1 MNTST
6 PQRQS
11 TLGILILAFDGLY
24 IGVKAFWPF
33 LIFLAVRI
41 QEIGLIWVIPSIG
54 AFALLLGVLA
64 WLQHRNYTFWLD
76 PENREF
82 VVNKG
87 VISKTRVAIPVERIQ
102 QVNINQSLLH
112 RLTNIY
118 SLDIDTAGSAAKEV
132 SVRAI
137 SLPLARH
144 LRENLLEWREAA
156 IEESGDPFAGG
167 VSAGNV
173 DVATSDKQIAD
184 GVSADVVVSAGHS
197 AETTSASSR
206 DTTTKLPSETLLMRL
221 SNGTLFKIGIT
232 TKYGRTLAVITGF
245 FFTMYG
251 ALHDVISTFELNEEE
266 IEGAILQSVA
276 WISIGVVIGGLVL
289 LMIIVNLSSTFLRHY
304 DFRMTLQRRALQI
317 TSGLLEKKNTIIRR
331 EKVQFVSVS
340 RNFFQKKFGFW
351 ELKVMQAS
359 SDVAGKHQG
368 DHRSHVEIPG
378 CDLPERDH
386 LLKILFGNEV
396 AFGAELRP
404 NWRYLL
410 RLFLVGLAVPLAI
423 WAGLVIWAEPEILE
437 FWHFVVGYSAIFIT
451 WATFQ
456 YRNARLLVGDHFI
469 AVQRGAWDIRRDIFE
484 PYKIQGVTLKQAL
497 WHRRLNI
504 GHLVLHT
511 AAGDI
516 SFKYGD
522 YNLLRHLADRLL
534 YEAESSQ
541 RSWM

>member
-41 QEIGLIWVIPSIG
+41 QEIGLVWVIPSIG
-54 AFALLLGVLA
+54 AIVLLLGGLA

-156 IEESGDPFAGG
+156 TGESEDSSSEG
-167 VSAGNV
+167 
-173 DVATSDKQIAD
+173 DVATSDQLSAEGIPAGNRD
-184 GVSADVVVSAGHS
+184 MVTSADHS
-197 AETTSASSR
+197 AESSSASSR
-206 DTTTKLPSETLLMRL
+206 NTATKSPSETLLMRL

-266 IEGAILQSVA
+266 IEGAIMQSVA

-331 EKVQFVSVS
+331 EKVQFVTVS
-340 RNFFQKKFGFW
+340 RNFFQKKLGFW

-410 RLFLVGLAVPLAI
+410 RLFLVGLAIPLTI

-437 FWHFVVGYSAIFIT
+437 FWHFVVGYAAIFIT

-469 AVQRGAWDIRRDIFE
+469 AVQRGAWDIRRDILE
-484 PYKIQGVTLKQAL
+484 PFKIQGVTLKQAL

-534 YEAESSQ
+534 YEAESTQ